1 MWQVLVL
8 MMGWRRAIAAGRGRR
23 AKDRIHVDVGIVELT
38 LEGRGRSGA
47 SGHGQVVIALEMV
60 DELAVE
66 AGRRDRRQRLLVD
79 QRLLLLLLMVV
90 VMVMVRLL
98 VDQRGTAGR
107 AEDHRRRLVRQQ
119 HPGCQPGT
127 AGDARRV
134 ADAATA
140 AVVGAIHDHHVVCSI
155 GQIFHKT
162 LLL

>member
-23 AKDRIHVDVGIVELT
+23 AKDRVHVDVGIVELT

-47 SGHGQVVIALEMV
+47 GGHGQVVIALEMV

-90 VMVMVRLL
+90 VVMVRLL

-107 AEDHRRRLVRQQ
+107 AEDHRRRLVREQ
-119 HPGCQPGT
+119 HPGGQPGT

-134 ADAATA
+134 ADAAAA